1 MDLAC
6 CVAVVYPSYIPNT
19 FPWCPS
25 LSRDCCVCL
34 SDFFF
39 FVCVVSP
46 IRRLVINLLNRRCLA
61 LDVMLACSILL
72 PQYIFSC
79 AQVALHAGRVM
90 GWPERKKGN
99 KKKKEAL
106 AEWAAAAVTEYY
118 ANWESGRGNV
128 SSSSSFVS
136 LERMASSTQCTICIA
151 ASPPYSTTS
160 TFPFSKAQFASL
172 TEPGSRATFV
182 CPCVCWDVWKI
193 GNGAQLLSVR
203 VLFPFFLLL
212 CTTDV
217 KEREREKRRNGRV
230 LDQCLFIHHVESE
243 WNVFLLLLFFS
254 AILPFQA
261 GFNPLNL
268 CHILVGIPTLPI
280 SCSAEPWSFDSSSFY
295 PLYTNSILL
304 LLLLLL
310 PFIND
315 RPRDEGSSL
324 RLK

>member
-217 KEREREKRRNGRV
+217 KEREREKKKRKSPRPMSFYTSRWIGMK
-230 LDQCLFIHHVESE
+230 CFSSSS
-243 WNVFLLLLFFS
+243 LFFGHP
-254 AILPFQA
+254 PFS
-261 GFNPLNL
+261 GGL
-268 CHILVGIPTLPI
+268 
-280 SCSAEPWSFDSSSFY
+280 
-295 PLYTNSILL
+295 
-304 LLLLLL
+304 
-310 PFIND
+310 
-315 RPRDEGSSL
+315 
-324 RLK
+324 

>member
-1 MDLAC
+1 M
-6 CVAVVYPSYIPNT
+6 P
-19 FPWCPS
+19 FS

-34 SDFFF
+34 SDFFFF

-217 KEREREKRRNGRV
+217 KEREREKKKRKSPRPMSFYTSRWIGMK
-230 LDQCLFIHHVESE
+230 CFSSSS
-243 WNVFLLLLFFS
+243 LFFGHP
-254 AILPFQA
+254 PFS
-261 GFNPLNL
+261 GGL
-268 CHILVGIPTLPI
+268 
-280 SCSAEPWSFDSSSFY
+280 
-295 PLYTNSILL
+295 
-304 LLLLLL
+304 
-310 PFIND
+310 
-315 RPRDEGSSL
+315 
-324 RLK
+324 